1 MSQPAPPARHWL
13 LTEKRTPLPPP
24 GRGHRPVRK
33 LIHLGCFLVFLALPF
48 ANVMRFD
55 IPRQRFYFAGFEVL
69 ISEFAILFFA
79 LMFLMFV
86 IAVVA
91 IMYGRVYCGYAC
103 PQMIFS
109 EASTAVEAWTAG
121 LARRWAA
128 GPRARKLLGRGL
140 FLAILAA
147 ASVFLA
153 FVFMAYF
160 IEPRDLLHRLLR
172 FDLVSTGG
180 ILGASVTLLTFLD
193 FTLVKQAFCTTV
205 CPYGYFQGL
214 LQDRHSLLVAYQ
226 DPAGACIDCRKC
238 VRVCEMGIDIRKGPY
253 QIECVHCGDCIDACD
268 EVLAKV
274 GHPGL
279 IHYSWGGAAPSGAAE
294 PWYRRWGLRDP
305 KRFVILFVM
314 VAYLSALGLT
324 LYLRK
329 PVLMRL
335 TPDRT
340 TLYALLPDGSVAN
353 RVRMNL
359 ANRSPRAVEIRVWV
373 EGLAGARVLLDR
385 NPLTLAPGAALE
397 RTFDIAAPAGPRELN
412 PIRVVIQ
419 SSDQAAFDAAEMNFI
434 MPTKGN

>member
-1 MSQPAPPARHWL
+1 MSEAVPPARHWL
-13 LTEKRTPLPPP
+13 LAEKRKPLPPP
-24 GRGHRPVRK
+24 GRGHRPLRK
-33 LIHLGCFLVFLALPF
+33 LFHLICFLVFLVLPF
-48 ANVMRFD
+48 SNLMRFD

-69 ISEFAILFFA
+69 ISEFSILFFA

-109 EASTAVEAWTAG
+109 EASTAVEAWAMKLAQRWTA
-121 LARRWAA
+121 R
-128 GPRARKLLGRGL
+128 PLGRKVLGKGL

-147 ASVFLA
+147 ASVCLA

-172 FDLVSTGG
+172 FDLVSVGG
-180 ILGASVTLLTFLD
+180 IMGASVTLVTFLD
-193 FTLVKQAFCTTV
+193 FTLVKQTFCTTV
-205 CPYGYFQGL
+205 CPYGYMQGM

-226 DPAGACIDCRKC
+226 DPTSACIDCKKC

-279 IHYSWGGAAPSGAAE
+279 IHYSWGGSVASAEKE
-294 PWYRRWGLRDP
+294 PWFRRWGFRDP

-314 VAYLSALGLT
+314 AAYLTALGLT

-329 PVLMRL
+329 PVLMRV
-335 TPDRT
+335 TPDRA
-340 TLYALLPDGSVAN
+340 TLFTLLPDGSVAN

-359 ANRSPRAVEIRVWV
+359 ANRSPRPVEIRVWV
-373 EGLAGARVLLDR
+373 EGLPGARVLLDR

-397 RTFDIAAPAGPRELN
+397 QTFDIAAPPGGQELN

-419 SSDQAAFDAAEMNFI
+419 SSDRGAPDAAEMNFI
-434 MPTKGN
+434 MPTKRN